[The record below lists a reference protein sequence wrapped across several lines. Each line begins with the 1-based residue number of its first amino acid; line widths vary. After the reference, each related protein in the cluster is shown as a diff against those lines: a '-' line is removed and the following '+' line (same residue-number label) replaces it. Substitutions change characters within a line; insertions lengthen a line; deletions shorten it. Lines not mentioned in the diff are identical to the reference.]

1 MKQGGEQGQ
10 KETELKKNTKL
21 TGGHIGIL
29 SSCLKKK
36 TSSGASVTLLLMKNI
51 YVCVH

>member
-29 SSCLKKK
+29 SSRLKKK
-36 TSSGASVTLLLMKNI
+36 RLAEPVSP
-51 YVCVH
+51 CC